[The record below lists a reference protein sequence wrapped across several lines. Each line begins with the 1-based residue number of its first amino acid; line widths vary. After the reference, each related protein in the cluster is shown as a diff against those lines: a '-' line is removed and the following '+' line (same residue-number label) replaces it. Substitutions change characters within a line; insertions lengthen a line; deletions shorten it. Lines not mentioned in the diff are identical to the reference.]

1 MRIVMMGT
9 GPFAVPTLESLWQSD
24 HDVAALVT
32 RPTKPAASK
41 KTILVNPM
49 REVAEAHGLP
59 VMDPEDLNTPAA
71 QAAVAAYAPDLLV
84 VCDYGQILSSE
95 SLAVA
100 PLGGI
105 NLHGSLLPK
114 YRGAAPVNW
123 AILNGD
129 VETGVTVIHMTP
141 RLDAGPCLSA
151 LRTPLQSNEDAVE
164 LERRLALLGVDAVQE
179 AMELLE
185 DWDGVAPIG
194 VIQDQ
199 SLATRAPRLRKQ
211 DGLLD
216 WTRSADEIYNQV
228 RGLKPWPGTYT
239 FVPTPKRGA
248 QRVIVDTVAV
258 EDGDATAPPGTIVH
272 ADAKRLT
279 VATASHPLSILRLQ
293 PAGKRLMTAEEYLR
307 GNPLQ
312 AGQMLVNA

>member
-9 GPFAVPTLESLWQSD
+9 GPFAVPTLEWLWESE

-32 RPTKPAASK
+32 RPTKPTKNK
-41 KTILVNPM
+41 KTVLVNPM
-49 REVAEAHGLP
+49 REVAEAYGLP
-59 VMDPEDLNTPAA
+59 VMDPEDLNTSVA
-71 QAAVAAYAPDLLV
+71 QAAVAEYAPDLLV

-105 NLHGSLLPK
+105 NLHGSLLPR

-129 VETGVTVIHMTP
+129 LETGVTVIHMTP
-141 RLDAGPCLSA
+141 RLDAGPCLS
-151 LRTPLQSNEDAVE
+151 LVRTPLHEDEDAVE
-164 LERRLALLGVDAVQE
+164 LERRLALLGVDAVRE
-179 AMELLE
+179 AMGQLE
-185 DWDGVAPIG
+185 RWDRVAPMG

-211 DGLLD
+211 DGLVQ
-216 WTRSADEIYNQV
+216 WERSAAEIYNQV

-239 FVPTPKRGA
+239 FVPTPKGGM
-248 QRVIVDTVAV
+248 QRVIVDAVAIA
-258 EDGDATAPPGTIVH
+258 DGEANSQPGTIVH
-272 ADAKRLT
+272 ADAKCLT
-279 VATASHPLSILRLQ
+279 VAAGTQALSILRLQ
-293 PAGKRLMTAEEYLR
+293 PAGKRLMTIEEYLR

-312 AGQMLVNA
+312 AGQRLATS